1 MLFEKLKACASI
13 KKKFTAMESSEQ
25 SPHISS
31 ASTSPE
37 QLSNQEAIVTL
48 PLHIQGQEQTFRS
61 WRGRTLSAVRVT
73 GLEEARDGDTTSRDV
88 FELPRPEI
96 DNLRQFFD
104 EHILHP
110 KDDERYNCHYFG
122 YSVAGWTGAQPPRTR
137 REGLA
142 RAVMTG
148 RLNMAYNS
156 DQLKPV
162 QDESALAAG
171 KIYGIGSSGKIF
183 HTLIGLDGPSL
194 SVLGIGKG
202 PDLVIA
208 DGSELAKFY
217 GGDLYEITSP
227 SQFPSSV
234 YSPPV
239 IE

>member
-1 MLFEKLKACASI
+1 
-13 KKKFTAMESSEQ
+13 ME
-25 SPHISS
+25 
-31 ASTSPE
+31 SPE
-37 QLSNQEAIVTL
+37 QSDSISPISTSTELLANQEAIVTM
-48 PLHIQGQEQTFRS
+48 PLHLQGQERTFRS
-61 WRGRTLSAVRVT
+61 WRGRSLRAVRVT
-73 GLEEARDGDTTSRDV
+73 GIEEISEGHTQVSNT

-148 RLNMAYNS
+148 RLNMAYS
-156 DQLKPV
+156 SSQLRPV
-162 QDESALAAG
+162 QDPSTLEPG

-183 HTLIGLDGPSL
+183 HTLVGLNGPSL
-194 SVLGIGKG
+194 SVLGIGKN

-208 DGSELAKFY
+208 DGGELAKFY
-217 GGDLYEITSP
+217 GGELYEIASP
-227 SQFPSSV
+227 SLVASSV
-234 YSPPV
+234 YSPRIV
-239 IE
+239 E